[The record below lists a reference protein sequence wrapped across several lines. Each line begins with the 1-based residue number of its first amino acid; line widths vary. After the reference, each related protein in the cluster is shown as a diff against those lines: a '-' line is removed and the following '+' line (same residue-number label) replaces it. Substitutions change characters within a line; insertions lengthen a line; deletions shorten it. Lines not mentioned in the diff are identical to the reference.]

1 MDRTG
6 DIRLDPDVLGFDME
20 AGVDSQ
26 LPLSDLY
33 ELPVFAKETKQKAGK
48 YQREEKQMM
57 ERVRQ
62 GVFKTDGR
70 KPKEQ
75 FERIQE
81 RIFQEV
87 SHLSSSGFS
96 ESTFSLEELEKETEN
111 FWDVWIFLGIIMI
124 GMLCIFPKKYCWRRK
139 GADKAGNACLKHR
152 KGGVEK

>member
-57 ERVRQ
+57 ERVCTADLYRNI
-62 GVFKTDGR
+62 KR
-70 KPKEQ
+70 K
-75 FERIQE
+75 
-81 RIFQEV
+81 
-87 SHLSSSGFS
+87 SSLRDILF
-96 ESTFSLEELEKETEN
+96 
-111 FWDVWIFLGIIMI
+111 I
-124 GMLCIFPKKYCWRRK
+124 G
-139 GADKAGNACLKHR
+139 
-152 KGGVEK
+152 